1 MPFPLLPATVAVA
14 AALAAWRYKRKRG
27 LTPER
32 RVIYE
37 SALKLVK
44 DPAEL
49 RQLAKTFADEGLK
62 AEADMLNKRAAL
74 RELPDSVKAAR
85 RQAFKD
91 GMASKNPAAINK
103 LADAFEKQG
112 AVGAAANLRKYAAGL
127 VAGGINQSTPSKE
140 VVSPQQVQTVQAGA
154 AQAAQEAQAAVQET
168 QGVTPG
174 VSSPTPDEKLAT
186 ETQAVAQE
194 VS

>member
-1 MPFPLLPATVAVA
+1 MPIPLLPATVAVV

-27 LTPER
+27 MTPQR
-32 RVIYE
+32 RIIYE

-49 RQLAKTFADEGLK
+49 RELAKTFASEGLR

-74 RELPDSVKAAR
+74 RELPESVKIAR

-91 GMASKNPAAINK
+91 GMASKNPVAVGK

-127 VAGGINQSTPSKE
+127 VAGGITQSTPSKE
-140 VVSPQQVQTVQAGA
+140 VVSPQSVQAV
-154 AQAAQEAQAAVQET
+154 QQAVQAIQTPPLEPAPP
-168 QGVTPG
+168 GVTPG

-186 ETQAVAQE
+186 ETEAVEQAVT
-194 VS
+194 